1 MATLASTISQFNV
14 AQRNAL
20 AQFSTDQVNSV
31 TKFNTEQ
38 ENLRDQFNSTQ
49 RLVID
54 QSNAQWRRE
63 VSTADTAALNAALY
77 LGAQNL
83 QQMTLAEY
91 NNETQLFRDQ
101 IEKVW
106 SSFEKNEDRRAEIL
120 KAEISGAAAEDAA
133 EAGLWQSIVG
143 GLMKL

>member
-1 MATLASTISQFNV
+1 
-14 AQRNAL
+14 
-20 AQFSTDQVNSV
+20 
-31 TKFNTEQ
+31 
-38 ENLRDQFNSTQ
+38 
-49 RLVID
+49 
-54 QSNAQWRRE
+54 
-63 VSTADTAALNAALY
+63 
-77 LGAQNL
+77 
-83 QQMTLAEY
+83 MTLAEY